1 MKKILFGFMAA
12 AISGMALTSCDMN
25 GENTAK
31 NSFATW
37 NLINPIDGGEP
48 DQCASFYTADMNLSQ
63 GIVTLASSLTYNKTG
78 LTFESD
84 EFPLQQN
91 GYSYTFKGFTGNI
104 NNLPTMPLEDTRL
117 VVTYNYLYPYST
129 FTDPDNKSNQF
140 QLNSFFP
147 NTEGNVVGGTPVAG
161 VLYTPS
167 ASGGAPIVLGSYRI
181 GHDYLVTAF
190 TCDCTYTGTTRTTYP
205 GSETGATNKLIYY
218 RVVLDVAKDKAYVV
232 IYNAKFSD
240 SEREPAKPVIYLE
253 AMDITWG
260 NGSYSIHAT
269 DVVPKIIEDGKL
281 TARPDF
287 TFAEFNMVPSGN
299 WLQNAAIT
307 YKVNNTVGES
317 TIQYTGTFT
326 GYFAVVDDKTAN

>member
-1 MKKILFGFMAA
+1 M
-12 AISGMALTSCDMN
+12 
-25 GENTAK
+25 
-31 NSFATW
+31 
-37 NLINPIDGGEP
+37 
-48 DQCASFYTADMNLSQ
+48 
-63 GIVTLASSLTYNKTG
+63 
-78 LTFESD
+78 
-84 EFPLQQN
+84 
-91 GYSYTFKGFTGNI
+91 
-104 NNLPTMPLEDTRL
+104 
-117 VVTYNYLYPYST
+117 
-129 FTDPDNKSNQF
+129 
-140 QLNSFFP
+140 
-147 NTEGNVVGGTPVAG
+147 VGGKAITG
-161 VLYTPS
+161 VLYAPS
-167 ASGGAPIVLGSYRI
+167 GSGGLPIVLGSYRI

-190 TCDCTYTGTTRTTYP
+190 TSDCTYTGTTRTTYP
-205 GSETGATNKLIYY
+205 GSEFGATNKLIYY
-218 RVVLDVAKDKAYVV
+218 RVVLDVAKSKAYVV

-307 YKVNNTVGES
+307 YKVNNTVGDRA
-317 TIQYTGTFT
+317 IQYEGTFT

>member
-1 MKKILFGFMAA
+1 MKKILFGLMAA
-12 AISGMALTSCDMN
+12 AICGMTFTSCDMN
-25 GENTAK
+25 SESTARQG
-31 NSFATW
+31 FGTW
-37 NLINPIDGGEP
+37 NLINPIDGGDP
-48 DQCASFYTADMNLSQ
+48 DQCDAVYLADMNLST
-63 GIVTLASSLTYNKTG
+63 GVTTLATSLEYNK
-78 LTFESD
+78 SD
-84 EFPLQQN
+84 LIFTSNEFAYQTN
-91 GYSYTFKGFTGNI
+91 GYSYTFRGFTGNV
-104 NNLPTMPLEDTRL
+104 NNSSTMPLEDTRL

-129 FTDPDNKSNQF
+129 FTDPDNSNNKF
-140 QLNSFFP
+140 QLNSFYP
-147 NTEGNVVGGTPVAG
+147 NEDGNVVAGKPITG
-161 VLYTPS
+161 VLYAPS
-167 ASGGAPIVLGSYRI
+167 GSGGLPIVLGSYRI

-190 TCDCTYTGTTRTTYP
+190 TSDCTYTGTTRTTYP
-205 GSETGATNKLIYY
+205 GSEFGATNKLIYY
-218 RVVLDVAKDKAYVV
+218 RVVLDVAKSKAYVV

-281 TARPDF
+281 VARPDF

-307 YKVNNTVGES
+307 YKVNNTVGERA
-317 TIQYTGTFT
+317 IQYEGTFT